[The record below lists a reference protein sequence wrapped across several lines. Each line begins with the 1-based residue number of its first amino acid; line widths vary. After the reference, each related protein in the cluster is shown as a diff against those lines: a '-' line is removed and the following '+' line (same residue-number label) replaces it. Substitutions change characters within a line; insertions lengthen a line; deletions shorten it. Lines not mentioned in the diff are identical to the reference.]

1 MRKSIWLD
9 FLKLIAVFL
18 ALWVFLVF
26 IISNIPVEWRMKSEI
41 SSEVFEI
48 SMDDEKKLGDFLL
61 EMYLEDQVV
70 LENSLIDSGLHQI
83 EARLLRLTGD
93 NTYDINFIIIKSEAV
108 NAMTFPGGNIII
120 HSALIDFCENPEELA
135 SVIAH
140 ELAHV
145 YNRDVLDKILAEVG
159 MTLLVTVITGGDA
172 SIVHEIMGTL
182 LKSVFSRSQESE
194 ADAYGLILL
203 EDAEI
208 DPQNLGVFFER
219 LNENDLGYDAHI
231 EFLMSHPH
239 NDSRIKTSSDY
250 EVKDGFSSRPLDLD
264 WGRIKST
271 M

>member
-135 SVIAH
+135 SVIDMNW
-140 ELAHV
+140 V
-145 YNRDVLDKILAEVG
+145 MFI
-159 MTLLVTVITGGDA
+159 
-172 SIVHEIMGTL
+172 
-182 LKSVFSRSQESE
+182 
-194 ADAYGLILL
+194 
-203 EDAEI
+203 
-208 DPQNLGVFFER
+208 
-219 LNENDLGYDAHI
+219 I
-231 EFLMSHPH
+231 ETF
-239 NDSRIKTSSDY
+239 
-250 EVKDGFSSRPLDLD
+250 
-264 WGRIKST
+264 
-271 M
+271 